1 MAVDEERL
9 RQPQEIQ
16 GGKKGEQKDKWDSS
30 GARGSAELGKVAYA
44 SAKQSLWLENR
55 KVGS

>member
-16 GGKKGEQKDKWDSS
+16 GEKRVSRRTS
-30 GARGSAELGKVAYA
+30 GLFRARGSAELGKVAYA
-44 SAKQSLWLENR
+44 SAKQGLWLENR